1 MKHYVIR
8 LAPSSISITEDDFR
22 NFLQAKTYEERMS
35 LLIAHS
41 KKNQQ
46 IIKLRRSKTMNEQYK
61 TQEEIEREMNELNKQ
76 FSEFLHT
83 KGIAAKFRLAF
94 SNMGES
100 AAKQHEKDKAD
111 FEEVKRQSAEDN
123 KEFVEF
129 LHTKGVKAKVRLV
142 VKNIKEGAKNAP
154 QNTAAQI
161 ARATANATAGIPHYD
176 IYGRP
181 VQEKSATAQTL
192 AEEFEAFLKEKGLED
207 KYSVEITEEE

>member
-1 MKHYVIR
+1 MKHYVIK
-8 LAPSSISITEDDFR
+8 LAPLSVSITEDDFR
-22 NFLQAKTYEERMS
+22 NFLQAETYEERMS

-41 KKNQQ
+41 KKNQKN
-46 IIKLRRSKTMNEQYK
+46 ITLRRLKTMDEQNK
-61 TQEEIEREMNELNKQ
+61 TQEEIEREMNELNEQ

-100 AAKQHEKDKAD
+100 AAKQHEADKAN

-129 LHTKGVKAKVRLV
+129 LHTKGVKAKVRLI

-154 QNTAAQI
+154 QNTATQI
-161 ARATANATAGIPHYD
+161 ARATANATKNILNYD
-176 IYGRP
+176 AYGRP
-181 VQEKSATAQTL
+181 VQEKTATAQIL
-192 AEEFEAFLKEKGLED
+192 AEEFEAFLKEKGLD
-207 KYSVEITEEE
+207 AKYSVEITEEE